1 MTENRR
7 TENRRTKDRRTE
19 NPRTETRQTEG
30 RHPATDDLPAPT
42 SAAAGGPTRTGWLHG
57 RWGTAARVVAL
68 AYAWVAMI
76 LLGAVVLE
84 TFMIYPN
91 IFSDPP
97 ASLELAMEFLA
108 VSGPSDVFPPLGFLS
123 WTLVVAALLLCW
135 RQRDARWWLLLSLA
149 MAVGEGVASIL
160 YFWPRNEIMFVEGL
174 AVHPPEYLVQVAR
187 EFETWHWRSRMGFS
201 VLAAVGAFVAYLRMY
216 RARIVGDAA
225 TATGR

>member
-1 MTENRR
+1 
-7 TENRRTKDRRTE
+7 
-19 NPRTETRQTEG
+19 
-30 RHPATDDLPAPT
+30 
-42 SAAAGGPTRTGWLHG
+42 
-57 RWGTAARVVAL
+57 
-68 AYAWVAMI
+68 MI

-84 TFMIYPN
+84 TFMVYPN
-91 IFSDPP
+91 VFSDPP
-97 ASLELAMEFLA
+97 ESLELAMEFLA

-174 AVHPPEYLVQVAR
+174 AVHPPEYLAQVVR

-201 VLAAVGAFVAYLRMY
+201 VLAAVGAFVAYTRVY
-216 RARIVGDAA
+216 RARVLSGP
-225 TATGR
+225 ATGTGR